1 MRAKKKKS
9 EEVVTVAESKRK
21 RTEGR
26 IQEINAQIHY
36 AGQYLSTRSVHKE
49 YQKSFVKPLYRH
61 QHEKDLAR
69 YDEAVQYFRK
79 KGLKIPAL
87 KDLKQQKED
96 LLARKSVQENEL
108 RSLISYRNDVRTAAI
123 NVNWIF
129 SEDSVRRQE
138 LQRNQ
143 RLVSQKIELP
153 PKENAAFDSNR
164 LSINHSENTRRL
176 ENPTPTK
183 RHQRAA
189 EKRHYEPSL

>member
-1 MRAKKKKS
+1 M
-9 EEVVTVAESKRK
+9 
-21 RTEGR
+21 
-26 IQEINAQIHY
+26 
-36 AGQYLSTRSVHKE
+36 
-49 YQKSFVKPLYRH
+49 
-61 QHEKDLAR
+61 
-69 YDEAVQYFRK
+69 
-79 KGLKIPAL
+79 KIPAL

-129 SEDSVRRQE
+129 SEDNVRRQE

>member
-1 MRAKKKKS
+1 M
-9 EEVVTVAESKRK
+9 VTVAESNLK

-26 IQEINAQIHY
+26 IQEINEQIHY

-79 KGLKIPAL
+79 KGLIIPAL

-108 RSLISYRNDVRTAAI
+108 RSLISYRNDMRTAAI

-183 RHQRAA
+183 RHQMAA